1 MTTIKEIA
9 DMAGVSRGTVDRV
22 LHNRGPVREETADRV
37 RQIAAALN
45 YKPNRVGKVLV
56 SRKKSLNIAFVVF
69 RGENPFFLDVLA
81 GAKAKAVE
89 LMDMGISVTFYDTSI
104 KDAEEQVRLLRELEE
119 KGVNGVAI
127 TPIDDPI
134 VAEAIKTL
142 SRHGIP
148 VVTINT
154 DIEGSGRMAYV
165 GSDYYTSG
173 RIASGLANLITGGK
187 AAIGIVNGSDSVRCH
202 SQRVSGFID
211 NCAARY
217 PQLRV
222 IDKCENLDDD
232 LISYE
237 ETRRMLKAHPDM
249 NLLYLSAAGVYGAVR
264 ALQSLN
270 MDKKIKV
277 ISHDLI
283 PTTIEAI
290 KNNTI
295 TATIVQQPKLQGSK
309 PLDILSDYLLLNVTP
324 TEELYLCECGIRIFE
339 SVW

>member
-22 LHNRGPVREETADRV
+22 LHNRGPVREGTAERV
-37 RQIAAALN
+37 RQIAEALD
-45 YKPNRVGKVLV
+45 YKPNRIGKVLV

-89 LMDMGISVTFYDTSI
+89 LLELGISVSFYDTSI
-104 KDAEEQVRLLRELEE
+104 KDAQEQAELLLGMEE
-119 KGVNGVAI
+119 KGVNGIAI

-134 VAEAIKTL
+134 VAQAIRDI
-142 SRHGIP
+142 SQRGIP

-154 DIEGSGRMAYV
+154 DIENSGRMAFI

-173 RIASGLANLITGGK
+173 RIASGLANLIAGGN
-187 AAIGIVNGSDSVRCH
+187 ANVGIVNGSANVRCH

-211 NCAARY
+211 NCGTRY
-217 PQLRV
+217 PGIKV
-222 IDKCENLDDD
+222 IAACENLDDD

-237 ETRRMLKAHPDM
+237 ETRKMLREHPQLE
-249 NLLYLSAAGVYGAVR
+249 LLYLSAAGVYGAVR
-264 ALQSLN
+264 ALQSMNL
-270 MDKKIKV
+270 DKKVKV

-290 KNNTI
+290 KNDTI

-309 PLDILSDYLLLNVTP
+309 PLDILSDYLLLNIRP
-324 TEELYLCECGIRIFE
+324 ANDMFLCECGIRIFE
-339 SVW
+339 NVW